1 MKLKLAWFCWVCAL
15 LVPFIETSKYSA
27 LLLILQIS
35 MFVYSIIVFSLYDS
49 SNHYSNSSIERNI
62 ETIAFI
68 EKLKFFKEIGKNNG

>member
-15 LVPFIETSKYSA
+15 LFPFIETSKYSA

-49 SNHYSNSSIERNI
+49 SNHYSDSSIERNI

-68 EKLKFFKEIGKNNG
+68 EKLKFFKEIGKK